1 MKRLLILDRD
11 GVINFD
17 NPNYIKHPDDWQ
29 AIPGS
34 LEAIAEACRHGV
46 IVTVVSNQSGIGRGL
61 FTEKT
66 LGQIHAKLRHS
77 VAKAGGRISD
87 LRYCPHHPDAGC
99 ACRKPATALIE
110 EILAA
115 HPDAFEKRQDVWLI
129 GDKISDIQAAQHAGL
144 TPVLVAT
151 GYGEKT
157 LAKHR
162 DALENILFFK
172 DLSTAIQQFLLQFDL
187 STKENKC

>member
-17 NPNYIKHPDDWQ
+17 SPEYIKHPDEWQ

-34 LEAIAEACRHGV
+34 LAAIAKACQHGAV
-46 IVTVVSNQSGIGRGL
+46 VTVVSNQSGLGRGL

-87 LRYCPHHPDAGC
+87 LRYCPHHPEVACD
-99 ACRKPATALIE
+99 CRKPHTQLIE
-110 EILAA
+110 DLLAA
-115 HPDAFEKRQDVWLI
+115 HREAWEKRADVWLI
-129 GDKISDIQAAQHAGL
+129 GDKISDIQAARRAQLQA
-144 TPVLVAT
+144 VLVLT
-151 GYGEKT
+151 GYGQKT
-157 LAKHR
+157 YAEQRENLSDVMICADLAE
-162 DALENILFFK
+162 AINLFC
-172 DLSTAIQQFLLQFDL
+172 LNL
-187 STKENKC
+187 N

>member
-17 NPNYIKHPDDWQ
+17 NANYIKHPDDWQ

-34 LEAIAEACRHGV
+34 LEAIAQACRHGV

-115 HPDAFEKRQDVWLI
+115 HPDAVEKRRDIWLI
-129 GDKISDIQAAQHAGL
+129 GDKISDIQAAQRAGL
-144 TPVLVAT
+144 TPVLLAT

-157 LAKHR
+157 CATHREALSEVLFCADLAAAIR
-162 DALENILFFK
+162 LFLAEFGSK
-172 DLSTAIQQFLLQFDL
+172 I
-187 STKENKC
+187 N